1 MSRVVLLGGARSG
14 KSALAQRWAGEEATL
29 IATGTAVDDEMRERI
44 ARHRAERPASWITV
58 EEPLDLRG
66 ALAGAR
72 GTVVVDCLSLWV
84 ANLFEAG
91 WTDEAVEAE
100 GAAVAGAAAARE
112 EQTFAVSNEVG
123 LGIVPATP
131 LGRRYRDVLG
141 RVNASWAEAAERV
154 VLVVGGRILELDRA

>member
-1 MSRVVLLGGARSG
+1 MSLVVLLGGARSG

-29 IATGTAVDDEMRERI
+29 IATGTALDDEMRERI
-44 ARHRAERPASWITV
+44 ARHRADRPASWITV

-66 ALAGAR
+66 ALAATR

-123 LGIVPATP
+123 LGVVPATP

-141 RVNASWAEAAERV
+141 RVNASWADGAERA
-154 VLVVGGRILELDRA
+154 VLVVGGRVLELDRA

>member
-1 MSRVVLLGGARSG
+1 MSLVVLLGGARSG
-14 KSALAQRWAGEEATL
+14 KSALAQRWAGEGATL
-29 IATGTAVDDEMRERI
+29 IATGTALDDEMRERI
-44 ARHRAERPASWITV
+44 ARHRADRPASWITV

-66 ALAGAR
+66 ALAAAR

-91 WTDEAVEAE
+91 WADEAVEAE
-100 GAAVAGAAAARE
+100 GAAVAGAASARE

-141 RVNASWAEAAERV
+141 RVNASWADAAERA
-154 VLVVGGRILELDRA
+154 VLVVAGRVLELDRA

>member
-1 MSRVVLLGGARSG
+1 MSLVVLLGGARSG
-14 KSALAQRWAGEEATL
+14 KSALAQRWAGEGATL
-29 IATGTAVDDEMRERI
+29 IATGTALDDEMRDRI
-44 ARHRAERPASWITV
+44 ARHRADRPASWVTI
-58 EEPLDLRG
+58 EEPIDLRG

-72 GTVVVDCLSLWV
+72 GTVLVDCLSLWV

-100 GAAVAGAAAARE
+100 GAAAAAAAAARE

-141 RVNASWAEAAERV
+141 RVNASWADAADRA
-154 VLVVGGRILELDRA
+154 VLVVGGRVLELDRA